1 MYDLGMDWIYDLD
14 GYVAFF
20 NVWYLQPD
28 IILISV
34 FNVDKKIVKNYKRAV
49 SLDSYFFS

>member
-1 MYDLGMDWIYDLD
+1 MYNLGMDWIYDLD

-20 NVWYLQPD
+20 NNWYLQPD

-34 FNVDKKIVKNYKRAV
+34 FNVDKKIVKNYQRAV
-49 SLDSYFFS
+49 SLDSHFFL